1 MLNDEVL
8 IIILETLQTRMKK
21 AYTQVYLVRS
31 ALVTTSLSRKLCKCF
46 ENL

>member
-21 AYTQVYLVRS
+21 AYTSSLFS
-31 ALVTTSLSRKLCKCF
+31 SFSTSNHKVKPKTM
-46 ENL
+46 